1 MADESLKTIK
11 QKLTELNKLVK
22 QGKELTAVQEQE
34 LRTLRAQKKELS
46 ERSKWQRK
54 ILDNQMSSVKQNENL
69 AKLIELQKKKEQQ
82 LEQIVKKKNAIGTEY
97 QASIDDLTKQLGTMV
112 EDSEEYNIKQQEIL
126 DKTEEQAKAV
136 KQAEVQFGKAE
147 KSLNAQIGLSESLA
161 KIQQDQ
167 IDNNQKVVD
176 GQLTEADVAQQLV
189 DIAAAEKVLD
199 ENKENLSKKQLMTG
213 KQNLKQM

>member
-69 AKLIELQKKKEQQ
+69 AKLIELQKKKE
-82 LEQIVKKKNAIGTEY
+82 
-97 QASIDDLTKQLGTMV
+97 
-112 EDSEEYNIKQQEIL
+112 
-126 DKTEEQAKAV
+126 
-136 KQAEVQFGKAE
+136 
-147 KSLNAQIGLSESLA
+147 
-161 KIQQDQ
+161 
-167 IDNNQKVVD
+167 
-176 GQLTEADVAQQLV
+176 
-189 DIAAAEKVLD
+189 
-199 ENKENLSKKQLMTG
+199 
-213 KQNLKQM
+213 

>member
-112 EDSEEYNIKQQEIL
+112 EDSEEFKNKQQEIL
-126 DKTEEQAKAV
+126 DLTEEQAKAV
-136 KQAEVQFGKAE
+136 KQG
-147 KSLNAQIGLSESLA
+147 
-161 KIQQDQ
+161 
-167 IDNNQKVVD
+167 
-176 GQLTEADVAQQLV
+176 
-189 DIAAAEKVLD
+189 
-199 ENKENLSKKQLMTG
+199 
-213 KQNLKQM
+213 

>member
-11 QKLTELNKLVK
+11 QKLTEFNKLVK

-82 LEQIVKKKNAIGTEY
+82 LKKIVDKKNAIGTEY

-112 EDSEEYNIKQQEIL
+112 EDSEEFKNKQQEIL
-126 DKTEEQAKAV
+126 DLTEEQAKAV
-136 KQAEVQFGKAE
+136 KQG
-147 KSLNAQIGLSESLA
+147 
-161 KIQQDQ
+161 
-167 IDNNQKVVD
+167 
-176 GQLTEADVAQQLV
+176 
-189 DIAAAEKVLD
+189 
-199 ENKENLSKKQLMTG
+199 ENPE
-213 KQNLKQM
+213 